1 MKPDVA
7 PHAAAA
13 RPPRMAVLRLLAAMQ
28 AAVLPALGIP
38 MFFRNEAGWH
48 YLLWQRTRFLDL
60 FDGFLGP
67 QSSMSNAVLSRPLVR
82 VLEWSQVHLFG
93 LQSTNYVV
101 FNGALFVGFA
111 LTLFQLA
118 FELCGAATAVIAI
131 LLLMGGFQIVFYPV
145 LNAIHG
151 LQYPLEMLLCTAS
164 LLLFVRAFAGRPR
177 QAVPAVVL
185 ALLACVSHAASA
197 VVIPLAVAAMSLG
210 SRAPGR
216 RHRIAIALASPLGVL
231 LVFALER
238 SGVPG
243 GLASQPDMA
252 ARIAFAL
259 RQTAALGTL
268 ILKPPGGPLLV
279 IGMAL
284 AAGLALRRSATAV
297 ILATFL
303 GAAVCWFLLRRM
315 PLIAPPLLL
324 VAGAVA
330 VARRPVLWF
339 VMAWA
344 AAGALLYIATPEVN
358 ASYARHFV
366 VPLLLLAAEGIR
378 HLLAA
383 AKSPRAAR
391 RFVAV
396 CNLERA
402 AWFATIGLVG
412 TLALATQ
419 VRIPGLSAKLEQL
432 RYVRDLGINFRDA
445 LGNALADVPP
455 GGALGFFAGRSREDE
470 MRSFYGDDYFARLQ
484 PAKAAHYDDFTALLG
499 RPDVRVVEV
508 DPEAGPFPTGI
519 PVLAVNPW
527 EVERAQALCECEPI
541 RRHQRG
547 RARAAL
553 YRAASQSGS
562 PAP

>member
-1 MKPDVA
+1 MNQDVA
-7 PHAAAA
+7 PHTTPA
-13 RPPRMAVLRLLAAMQ
+13 RAPRVMILRALAAVQ

-48 YLLWQRTRFLDL
+48 YLLWQRTHFLDL

-67 QSSMSNAVLSRPLVR
+67 RSSMSNAVLSRPLVR
-82 VLEWSQVHLFG
+82 VLEWSQVRLFG
-93 LQSTNYVV
+93 LQATNYIV

-111 LTLFQLA
+111 LALFQLS
-118 FELCGAATAVIAI
+118 FELCGAATAVIAV
-131 LLLMGGFQIVFYPV
+131 LVLMGGYQIVFYPV

-164 LLLFVRAFAGRPR
+164 LLLFARAFAGRR
-177 QAVPAVVL
+177 RHVAPAVVL

-216 RHRIAIALASPLGVL
+216 RHRVAIALASPLGVL

-252 ARIAFAL
+252 ARIGFAL

-268 ILKPPGGPLLV
+268 ILRPPGGPLLV

-284 AAGLALRRSATAV
+284 AAALALRRIATAV
-297 ILATFL
+297 TLATFL
-303 GAAVCWFLLRRM
+303 GAAVCWLLLRRI

-324 VAGAVA
+324 AAGAVA
-330 VARRPVLWF
+330 VVRRPSLWF
-339 VMAWA
+339 VIVWA
-344 AAGALLYIATPEVN
+344 AVGALLYIATPEVN

-366 VPLLLLAAEGIR
+366 VPLLLLAAAGLR

-383 AKSPRAAR
+383 ATSPGAVRRLVAA
-391 RFVAV
+391 FD
-396 CNLERA
+396 LERA
-402 AWFATIGLVG
+402 AFVATVGLVG

-419 VRIPGLSAKLEQL
+419 VRIPGLSSKLEQL

-445 LGNALADVPP
+445 LGNALAGVPRD
-455 GGALGFFAGRSREDE
+455 GELGFFAGRSRDDE

-484 PAKAAHYDDFTALLG
+484 PAKAEHYDDFTAMLG
-499 RPDVRVVEV
+499 RPDVRVLQV

-527 EVERAQALCECEPI
+527 EEERARALCNCEPVH
-541 RRHQRG
+541 RHQRG

-553 YRAASQSGS
+553 YRAAPESGS
-562 PAP
+562 ASP

>member
-1 MKPDVA
+1 MRHEVA
-7 PHAAAA
+7 PSPA
-13 RPPRMAVLRLLAAMQ
+13 RAPRMNILRILAAVQ
-28 AAVLPALGIP
+28 AATLPALGIP

-48 YLLWQRTRFLDL
+48 YLLWQRTRFFDL

-67 QSSMSNAVLSRPLVR
+67 RSSMGNAVSSRPLVR
-82 VLEWSQVHLFG
+82 VLEWSQVRLFG
-93 LQSTNYVV
+93 LHATYYVV

-111 LTLFQLA
+111 LVLFQLA
-118 FELCGAATAVIAI
+118 FELCGAATGVIAV
-131 LLLMGGFQIVFYPV
+131 LLLIGGFQIMFYPV

-164 LLLFVRAFAGRPR
+164 LLLFARAFAGRSK

-185 ALLACVSHAASA
+185 ALLAFVSHAASA
-197 VVIPLAVAAMSLG
+197 VVIPLAVAAMSLS

-216 RHRIAIALASPLGVL
+216 RHRIAIALASPLGIL

-268 ILKPPGGPLLV
+268 ILRPPGGPLLV

-284 AAGLALRRSATAV
+284 AAALALRRNSTAV
-297 ILATFL
+297 TLAAFL
-303 GAAVCWFLLRRM
+303 GAAVCWFLLRRT

-324 VAGAVA
+324 AAGAVA
-330 VARRPVLWF
+330 VARRPSLWF
-339 VMAWA
+339 VLVWA
-344 AAGALLYIATPEVN
+344 AVGALLYIATPEVN

-366 VPLLLLAAEGIR
+366 VPLLLLAAEGLR
-378 HLLAA
+378 HFLAVMT
-383 AKSPRAAR
+383 SPRSLRRIVAA
-391 RFVAV
+391 FD
-396 CNLERA
+396 LERA
-402 AWFATIGLVG
+402 ALAATLVLVG

-419 VRIPGLSAKLEQL
+419 VRIPGLTSKLEQL

-445 LGNALADVPP
+445 LGNALAGVPRD
-455 GGALGFFAGRSREDE
+455 GELGFFAGRSRDDE

-484 PAKAAHYDDFTALLG
+484 PAKAEHYDDFTALLG
-499 RPDVRVVEV
+499 RPDVRVVQV

-519 PVLAVNPW
+519 LVLALNPW
-527 EVERAQALCECEPI
+527 EEERARALCDCEPVH
-541 RRHQRG
+541 RHERG

-553 YRAASQSGS
+553 YLSTPATGS
-562 PAP
+562 PTP